1 MRNTL
6 KQYVNNK
13 LTNLHHNKH
22 WCRLKSNDKL
32 IYYHL
37 VPLLRVKGTTFNIRG
52 HDFIVE
58 VGSYIFTQRKLAE
71 TLSMSPKNIQ
81 NGIKRLE
88 KHRFLFFEPILKFN
102 RSWGMKVTKK
112 DKKTG
117 TTTKCKDSIG
127 LDAIKLANTI
137 KKVDKTYKKKIT
149 GTPNEKTG
157 TPTPKNRVQQQ
168 SVKIDT
174 DHAQKSTVK
183 KDISEKRVHQNK
195 KTGTTI
201 NKSVYE
207 NKKDYLLLETV
218 QETGDTLLEKFKPY
232 KKNTVFLE
240 MSQQEMQN
248 EFIDILRMYYEN
260 KPSHAPIGTLEKS
273 LAKLDYE
280 KAKNLSMICFYRG
293 WLEQRDQDG
302 DLKIQVWPTW
312 NDLINKRAYRK
323 DHANRGYEY
332 FMKKQKKQELQE
344 QKKRISLM
352 ERDRLNADKETEM
365 IHKQVLDYVDCIGSK
380 ADNLRFNANSKASA
394 ALGLHTKTELEI
406 KAIKGR
412 KSFQSIYKQMLVE
425 EVLVH
430 DKAHR
435 KEFYSGNFK
444 VYVFKKE
451 KKEKYAA
458 SVSCNEAAQ

>member
-1 MRNTL
+1 MSSQP
-6 KQYVNNK
+6 KQYVHNK
-13 LTNLHHNKH
+13 LTNLHQNKT

-37 VPLLRVKGTTFNIRG
+37 VPLLRVKESTFNIRG

-88 KHRFLFFEPILKFN
+88 KHRFLFFEPIIKFN
-102 RSWGMKVTKK
+102 RTWGMKVSKK
-112 DKKTG
+112 EKKSG
-117 TTTKCKDSIG
+117 TTTERKNVIG
-127 LDAIKLANTI
+127 LDALKLADFV
-137 KKVDKTYKKKIT
+137 KKVDKTYIEKIT

-157 TPTPKNRVQQQ
+157 TTTPKKRVQQQ

-174 DHAQKSTVK
+174 DHAQKNTVK
-183 KDISEKRVHQNK
+183 KDILEKRVQQNK

-201 NKSVYE
+201 NKSVHE

-218 QETGDTLLEKFKPY
+218 QSTGDSLLEKFKPY

-240 MSQQEMQN
+240 MTHQEIQN
-248 EFIDILRMYYEN
+248 EFIDILRIYYEN
-260 KPSHAPIGTLEKS
+260 KPSHAPIGTFEQS
-273 LAKLDYE
+273 LANLDYE

-302 DLKIQVWPTW
+302 ELKTQVWPKW
-312 NDLINKRAYRK
+312 NDLINNRDFRK
-323 DHANRGYEY
+323 DHANKGYEY

-344 QKKRISLM
+344 QKKRCDLA
-352 ERDRLNADKETEM
+352 ERDRLNSEKEVEM
-365 IHKQVLDYVDCIGSK
+365 INKQVLDYVDCIGSK
-380 ADNLRFNANSKASA
+380 ADNLRLNANSKTFA
-394 ALGLHTKTELEI
+394 ALGLHTKTESQI

-412 KSFQSIYKQMLVE
+412 KSFQSLFKQLLIE
-425 EVLVH
+425 EVMH
-430 DKAHR
+430 DRAHR
-435 KEFYSGNFK
+435 KEFYSGDFK
-444 VYVFKKE
+444 IYVFKEEKE
-451 KKEKYAA
+451 EEYA
-458 SVSCNEAAQ
+458 SSLSCNEASQ

>member
-1 MRNTL
+1 MSNPP

-13 LTNLHHNKH
+13 LTNLHQNKA

-37 VPLLRVKGTTFNIRG
+37 VPLLRVKESTFNIRG

-117 TTTKCKDSIG
+117 TTTKCKNSVG
-127 LDAIKLANTI
+127 LDVFNLKNTI
-137 KKVDKTYKKKIT
+137 KKVEKKFVNNLS
-149 GTPNEKTG
+149 GTPNKKTG
-157 TPTPKNRVQQQ
+157 TPTTKKRVQQQ

-201 NKSVYE
+201 NKSVHE

-218 QETGDTLLEKFKPY
+218 QSTGDTFLEKFKPY
-232 KKNTVFLE
+232 KKNTVYLE
-240 MSQQEMQN
+240 MSAQEMKN
-248 EFIDILRMYYEN
+248 EFIDIVRMYFEN
-260 KPSHAPIGTLEKS
+260 KPSHAPIGTLEQS
-273 LAKLDYE
+273 LANIDYE

-302 DLKIQVWPTW
+302 ELKTQVWPKW
-312 NDLINKRAYRK
+312 NDLINNRDYRK
-323 DHANRGYEY
+323 DHASKGYEY
-332 FMKKQKKQELQE
+332 FMEKKKKQDLED
-344 QKKRISLM
+344 QKKRIELA
-352 ERDRLNADKETEM
+352 ERDRINSDKETEM
-365 IHKQVLDYVDCIGSK
+365 IHKQVLDYVECIGSK
-380 ADNLRFNANSKASA
+380 ADNLRLTANSKAFA

-406 KAIKGR
+406 KAIKER
-412 KSFQSIYKQMLVE
+412 KSYRSLYNQLLIQ
-425 EVLVH
+425 EVLH
-430 DKAHR
+430 DKQHR
-435 KEFYSGNFK
+435 KEFYSGDFK
-444 VYVFKKE
+444 IFLFQKE
-451 KKEKYAA
+451 KKKY
-458 SVSCNEAAQ
+458 EADIFCYEAVK